1 MWSTRNPHKLF
12 LQQNDSKSKP
22 KIYQP
27 KLSGPGRTPNELVAR
42 LVTKYRNEKTKKN
55 SWRCVAPNC
64 DMVRQGNAQLD
75 RVLKHA
81 TTCKAL
87 QAHDVDLWREAIT
100 VSGQSSLGAKL
111 EEEPVA
117 QAGPGPENGIDSE
130 GSQAGKPPLKKFKS
144 QTILDVDQLREVG
157 KKKKEE
163 QRRLYK
169 DRVDHVIMR
178 LICVRGLV
186 PSVIDSP
193 EWRELMGLLNNMY
206 HPTSADVFADKHI
219 PREAVYVRE
228 KQIERLRTINNLT
241 LTFDGNTTRKP
252 QSIYTVHATTPSRE
266 SYFLDA
272 HEGSDERHTTE
283 WVKDKLLKV
292 YFILSLLL
300 SFSFCALDD

>member
-1 MWSTRNPHKLF
+1 MK
-12 LQQNDSKSKP
+12 NDSESKP

-27 KLSGPGRTPNELVAR
+27 KLSGPGRTPNDLVAR

-55 SWRCVAPNC
+55 SWRCVAPKC

-81 TTCKAL
+81 TTCKDL
-87 QAHDVDLWREAIT
+87 QVHDVDLWREAIT
-100 VSGQSSLGAKL
+100 ASGQSSLGAKL

-117 QAGPGPENGIDSE
+117 APEKVSTGIEPE
-130 GSQAGKPPLKKFKS
+130 GSRADKPPLKKIKS
-144 QTILDVDQLREVG
+144 QTILDVDQLRDVG

-163 QRRLYK
+163 QLRLYK

-186 PSVIDSP
+186 PSIIDSP

-206 HPTSADVFADKHI
+206 HPTSADAFADKHI

-266 SYFLDA
+266 SYFLDT

-292 YFILSLLL
+292 YFVLFLLYHSHFVL
-300 SFSFCALDD
+300 

>member
-1 MWSTRNPHKLF
+1 
-12 LQQNDSKSKP
+12 
-22 KIYQP
+22 
-27 KLSGPGRTPNELVAR
+27 
-42 LVTKYRNEKTKKN
+42 
-55 SWRCVAPNC
+55 
-64 DMVRQGNAQLD
+64 MVRQGNAQLD

-87 QAHDVDLWREAIT
+87 QLHDVDLWQEAIKE
-100 VSGQSSLGAKL
+100 SGQSSLGAKL
-111 EEEPVA
+111 APEKSVEAPSQEKFPA
-117 QAGPGPENGIDSE
+117 EGAGN
-130 GSQAGKPPLKKFKS
+130 PPLKKLKS
-144 QTILDVDQLREVG
+144 QMCLNVDQLREVG
-157 KKKKEE
+157 KKKKDE
-163 QRRLYK
+163 QLSLYK
-169 DRVDHVIMR
+169 ARVDHVIMR

-193 EWRELMGLLNNMY
+193 EWRELMGLLSNNIY
-206 HPTSADVFADKHI
+206 HPTSADTFADKHI

-241 LTFDGNTTRKP
+241 LTFDGNTTQKP

-292 YFILSLLL
+292 NSILFLLYHSHFVL
-300 SFSFCALDD
+300 

>member
-1 MWSTRNPHKLF
+1 MY
-12 LQQNDSKSKP
+12 QSK
-22 KIYQP
+22 I
-27 KLSGPGRTPNELVAR
+27 SGPGRSPNDLMAR
-42 LVTKYRNEKTKKN
+42 LDLKYQNEKMKKK
-55 SWRCVAPNC
+55 SWHCVAPNC

-87 QAHDVDLWREAIT
+87 QLHNIDLWREAIE

-111 EEEPVA
+111 AEELVEA
-117 QAGPGPENGIDSE
+117 QEKYPTEGTSNPPG
-130 GSQAGKPPLKKFKS
+130 PPLKKLKS
-144 QTILDVDQLREVG
+144 QTSLNVDQLRDVG
-157 KKKKEE
+157 KKKKDE
-163 QRRLYK
+163 QLSLYK
-169 DRVDHVIMR
+169 ARVDHVIMR

-186 PSVIDSP
+186 PSVINSP
-193 EWRELMGLLNNMY
+193 EWRELMGLLSNNLY
-206 HPTSADVFADKHI
+206 HPTSADTFADKHI
-219 PREAVYVRE
+219 PREAMYVRE

-266 SYFLDA
+266 SYFLNA

-292 YFILSLLL
+292 NSILFLLL
-300 SFSFCALDD
+300 LFLFLCFRQ